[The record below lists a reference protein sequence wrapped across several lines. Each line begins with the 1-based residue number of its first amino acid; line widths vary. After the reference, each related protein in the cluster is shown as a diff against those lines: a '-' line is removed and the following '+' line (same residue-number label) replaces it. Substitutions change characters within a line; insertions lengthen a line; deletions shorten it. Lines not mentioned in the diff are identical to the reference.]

1 MLLAIKRVL
10 RAAHLAFCGRAR
22 QLEFSRVPSLRQWQ
36 SFCSYSSSLLQK
48 LHCTLYY
55 FTPPYSQ
62 SKPAGCGKLLRM
74 PGNAL
79 FIRFAGGVFQ
89 SPDYLLKLCF
99 SSTIWFK
106 PSAWLASSNAVG
118 KAIIQGAK
126 SIVGWALSTD
136 HIWPKVTFA

>member
-36 SFCSYSSSLLQK
+36 SFRSYSSSLLQK

-62 SKPAGCGKLLRM
+62 SKPADVVSFFECRGMPSSLDLRAASFSLL
-74 PGNAL
+74 
-79 FIRFAGGVFQ
+79 
-89 SPDYLLKLCF
+89 
-99 SSTIWFK
+99 TIC
-106 PSAWLASSNAVG
+106 
-118 KAIIQGAK
+118 
-126 SIVGWALSTD
+126 
-136 HIWPKVTFA
+136 